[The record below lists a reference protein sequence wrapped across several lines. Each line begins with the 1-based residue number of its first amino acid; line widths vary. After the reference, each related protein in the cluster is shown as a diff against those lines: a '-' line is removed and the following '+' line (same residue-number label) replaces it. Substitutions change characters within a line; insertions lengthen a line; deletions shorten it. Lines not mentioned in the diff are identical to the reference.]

1 MSVKFAINWK
11 VFKYAKTNMK
21 TENLHKYIYLLDY
34 FMFKINSC
42 NKQHVYKFHILIN
55 IVYKKLHVNMKGAV
69 VWELS

>member
-1 MSVKFAINWK
+1 
-11 VFKYAKTNMK
+11 MK

-69 VWELS
+69 V